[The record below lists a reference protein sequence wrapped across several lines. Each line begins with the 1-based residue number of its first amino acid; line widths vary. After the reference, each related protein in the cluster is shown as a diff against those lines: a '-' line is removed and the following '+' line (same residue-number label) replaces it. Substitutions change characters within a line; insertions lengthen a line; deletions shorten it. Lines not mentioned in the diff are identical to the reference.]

1 MSSRAH
7 FKLQTIQL
15 IAQYNIIVS
24 ELNKK
29 IVPEKEYTSNDRQV
43 AAEVE
48 SLFRKLQEK
57 RRPAFEYRAP

>member
-29 IVPEKEYTSNDRQV
+29 IIPEKEYTSNDRQV
-43 AAEVE
+43 AVEVE
-48 SLFRKLQEK
+48 NLFRKLQEK
-57 RRPAFEYRAP
+57 RRPAF